1 MRHDPRAMLTHL
13 TARDFRNLEPLSWRP
28 AAGSHLLLGG
38 NGAGKTSLLEAVY
51 ALATTRSFRA
61 AQIGDCAR
69 HGAGSFHRGRPRVR
83 GAGGRDPGR
92 GDGGAGVGGP
102 AGGGGAGDRP
112 VPATCALM
120 TSADGP
126 DREPAPPEAEERRAV
141 RLLVDEEAVQGRVAE
156 LGAELRADYQGLEPI
171 LVSVLRGGVVFL
183 ADLVRAAAMP
193 CLVDFMAISRFDASE
208 DTGVVRIEKDLELD
222 LSGAHVLVVED
233 IVDTGLTLTYL
244 LRVLAARGPVSLRV
258 CALLDKR
265 ARRIVD
271 VPLSYVGF
279 EVPDVFLVG
288 YGLDL
293 DERERGRRELLAVD
307 DLEAVRADP
316 TLLDL
321 PTRADG
327 AWRPPRA

>member
-1 MRHDPRAMLTHL
+1 
-13 TARDFRNLEPLSWRP
+13 
-28 AAGSHLLLGG
+28 
-38 NGAGKTSLLEAVY
+38 
-51 ALATTRSFRA
+51 
-61 AQIGDCAR
+61 
-69 HGAGSFHRGRPRVR
+69 
-83 GAGGRDPGR
+83 
-92 GDGGAGVGGP
+92 
-102 AGGGGAGDRP
+102 
-112 VPATCALM
+112 M
-120 TSADGP
+120 TSAEDP
-126 DREPAPPEAEERRAV
+126 DHDPGTPEPEERPAV
-141 RLLVDEEAVQGRVAE
+141 RLLLDEATVQGRVAE
-156 LGAELRADYQGLEPI
+156 LGAELRADYQGVEPI

-193 CLVDFMAISRFDASE
+193 CLVDFMAISRFDASA
-208 DTGVVRIEKDLELD
+208 DTGVVRIEKDLDLD

-279 EVPDVFLVG
+279 EVPDAFLVG

-307 DLEAVRADP
+307 HLEAVRADP

-321 PTRADG
+321 PTRPEG
-327 AWRPPRA
+327 AWRPPGA

>member
-1 MRHDPRAMLTHL
+1 M
-13 TARDFRNLEPLSWRP
+13 TA
-28 AAGSHLLLGG
+28 G
-38 NGAGKTSLLEAVY
+38 
-51 ALATTRSFRA
+51 
-61 AQIGDCAR
+61 
-69 HGAGSFHRGRPRVR
+69 
-83 GAGGRDPGR
+83 
-92 GDGGAGVGGP
+92 
-102 AGGGGAGDRP
+102 
-112 VPATCALM
+112 
-120 TSADGP
+120 DGP
-126 DREPAPPEAEERRAV
+126 DQQPGPVEEERPPV
-141 RLLVDEEAVQGRVAE
+141 RLLLDETALRERVAE
-156 LGAELRADYQGLEPI
+156 LGAELRADYQGTEPI

-208 DTGVVRIEKDLELD
+208 DTGVVRIEKDLDLD

-293 DERERGRRELLAVD
+293 DERERGRREVLAVD
-307 DLEAVRADP
+307 DQEAVRADP

-321 PTRADG
+321 AAREDG
-327 AWRPPRA
+327 ARRPPRQ

>member
-1 MRHDPRAMLTHL
+1 MTTPAEHTPLPDPVVE
-13 TARDFRNLEPLSWRP
+13 ARP
-28 AAGSHLLLGG
+28 
-38 NGAGKTSLLEAVY
+38 
-51 ALATTRSFRA
+51 
-61 AQIGDCAR
+61 
-69 HGAGSFHRGRPRVR
+69 
-83 GAGGRDPGR
+83 
-92 GDGGAGVGGP
+92 
-102 AGGGGAGDRP
+102 
-112 VPATCALM
+112 
-120 TSADGP
+120 
-126 DREPAPPEAEERRAV
+126 AV
-141 RLLVDEEAVQGRVAE
+141 RLVIDRETLQRRVAE
-156 LGAELRADYQGLEPI
+156 LGVELRADYEGVEPI

-193 CLVDFMAISRFDASE
+193 CQVDFMAISRFDASE
-208 DTGVVRIEKDLELD
+208 DTGVVRIVKDLDLD

-244 LRVLAARGPVSLRV
+244 LRVLAARGPASLRV

-293 DERERGRRELLAVD
+293 DERERGRGELLAVD

-316 TLLDL
+316 ALLDL
-321 PTRADG
+321 AASPDAASSLPAG
-327 AWRPPRA
+327 

>member
-1 MRHDPRAMLTHL
+1 M
-13 TARDFRNLEPLSWRP
+13 
-28 AAGSHLLLGG
+28 
-38 NGAGKTSLLEAVY
+38 TS
-51 ALATTRSFRA
+51 SGRA
-61 AQIGDCAR
+61 AREPPAEPGD
-69 HGAGSFHRGRPRVR
+69 GERPV
-83 GAGGRDPGR
+83 ADPG
-92 GDGGAGVGGP
+92 GEEQTQE
-102 AGGGGAGDRP
+102 RP
-112 VPATCALM
+112 
-120 TSADGP
+120 
-126 DREPAPPEAEERRAV
+126 AV
-141 RLLVDEEAVQGRVAE
+141 RLLVDQEAVQGRVAE
-156 LGAELRADYQGLEPI
+156 LGAELRADYQGVEPI

-208 DTGVVRIEKDLELD
+208 DTGVVRIEKDLDLD

-244 LRVLAARGPVSLRV
+244 LRVLATRGPASLRV

-316 TLLDL
+316 ALLDR
-321 PTRADG
+321 PTRPDG
-327 AWRPPRA
+327 AWRPPGA

>member
-1 MRHDPRAMLTHL
+1 
-13 TARDFRNLEPLSWRP
+13 
-28 AAGSHLLLGG
+28 
-38 NGAGKTSLLEAVY
+38 
-51 ALATTRSFRA
+51 
-61 AQIGDCAR
+61 
-69 HGAGSFHRGRPRVR
+69 
-83 GAGGRDPGR
+83 
-92 GDGGAGVGGP
+92 
-102 AGGGGAGDRP
+102 
-112 VPATCALM
+112 M
-120 TSADGP
+120 TSADAP
-126 DREPAPPEAEERRAV
+126 DHERRAPAEAPDHEPAPPEAEERPAV
-141 RLLVDEEAVQGRVAE
+141 RLLLDEGTVQGRVAE
-156 LGAELRADYQGLEPI
+156 LGAELRADYQGVEPI

-208 DTGVVRIEKDLELD
+208 DTGVVRIEKDLDLD

-279 EVPDVFLVG
+279 EVPDAFLVG

-293 DERERGRRELLAVD
+293 DERERGRREVLAVD
-307 DLEAVRADP
+307 DLDAVRADP
-316 TLLDL
+316 ALLDL
-321 PTRADG
+321 PTRPDA
-327 AWRPPRA
+327 AWRPSRA

>member
-1 MRHDPRAMLTHL
+1 
-13 TARDFRNLEPLSWRP
+13 
-28 AAGSHLLLGG
+28 
-38 NGAGKTSLLEAVY
+38 
-51 ALATTRSFRA
+51 
-61 AQIGDCAR
+61 
-69 HGAGSFHRGRPRVR
+69 
-83 GAGGRDPGR
+83 
-92 GDGGAGVGGP
+92 
-102 AGGGGAGDRP
+102 
-112 VPATCALM
+112 M
-120 TSADGP
+120 TSAEDP
-126 DREPAPPEAEERRAV
+126 DHDPGPPEAEERPAV
-141 RLLVDEEAVQGRVAE
+141 RLLLDEATVQGRVAE
-156 LGAELRADYQGLEPI
+156 LGAELRADYQGVEPI

-208 DTGVVRIEKDLELD
+208 DTGVVRIEKDLDQD

-258 CALLDKR
+258 CALLDRR

-279 EVPDVFLVG
+279 EVPDAFLVG

-293 DERERGRRELLAVD
+293 NERERGRREVLAVD

-321 PTRADG
+321 PTRPDG
-327 AWRPPRA
+327 AWRPPGA

>member
-1 MRHDPRAMLTHL
+1 
-13 TARDFRNLEPLSWRP
+13 
-28 AAGSHLLLGG
+28 
-38 NGAGKTSLLEAVY
+38 
-51 ALATTRSFRA
+51 
-61 AQIGDCAR
+61 
-69 HGAGSFHRGRPRVR
+69 
-83 GAGGRDPGR
+83 
-92 GDGGAGVGGP
+92 
-102 AGGGGAGDRP
+102 
-112 VPATCALM
+112 M
-120 TSADGP
+120 TSIDGP
-126 DREPAPPEAEERRAV
+126 DHEAAPPEAEERPAV

-156 LGAELRADYQGLEPI
+156 LGAELRADYQGVEPI

-183 ADLVRAAAMP
+183 ADLVRSAAMP

-208 DTGVVRIEKDLELD
+208 DTGVVRIEKDLD
-222 LSGAHVLVVED
+222 LNLSDAHVLVVED

-258 CALLDKR
+258 CTLLDRR

-307 DLEAVRADP
+307 DLQAVRADP

-327 AWRPPRA
+327 ARRPPWA

>member
-1 MRHDPRAMLTHL
+1 
-13 TARDFRNLEPLSWRP
+13 
-28 AAGSHLLLGG
+28 
-38 NGAGKTSLLEAVY
+38 
-51 ALATTRSFRA
+51 
-61 AQIGDCAR
+61 
-69 HGAGSFHRGRPRVR
+69 
-83 GAGGRDPGR
+83 
-92 GDGGAGVGGP
+92 
-102 AGGGGAGDRP
+102 
-112 VPATCALM
+112 M
-120 TSADGP
+120 TSVDGP
-126 DREPAPPEAEERRAV
+126 DQEPEAVDAEERPAV
-141 RLLVDEEAVQGRVAE
+141 RLLVDEEAVEERVAE
-156 LGAELRADYQGLEPI
+156 LGAELRADYQGVEPI

-208 DTGVVRIEKDLELD
+208 DTGVVRIEKDLDLD

-244 LRVLAARGPVSLRV
+244 LRVLAAREPVSLRV

-316 TLLDL
+316 TLLDVA
-321 PTRADG
+321 TRHDG
-327 AWRPPRA
+327 AWRSPPQ

>member
-1 MRHDPRAMLTHL
+1 VTSDGGDPPGRAPGASVTS
-13 TARDFRNLEPLSWRP
+13 DGEPPPDAS
-28 AAGSHLLLGG
+28 GSSDSG
-38 NGAGKTSLLEAVY
+38 
-51 ALATTRSFRA
+51 
-61 AQIGDCAR
+61 
-69 HGAGSFHRGRPRVR
+69 GRPGQGPGTSVDSDSEH
-83 GAGGRDPGR
+83 ATGGE
-92 GDGGAGVGGP
+92 
-102 AGGGGAGDRP
+102 
-112 VPATCALM
+112 
-120 TSADGP
+120 
-126 DREPAPPEAEERRAV
+126 EPAAV
-141 RLLVDEEAVQGRVAE
+141 RLLVDREAVRARVAE
-156 LGAELRADYQGLEPI
+156 LGAELRADYEGVEPI

-208 DTGVVRIEKDLELD
+208 DTGVVRIEKDLDLD

-244 LRVLAARGPVSLRV
+244 LRVLAAREPASLRV

-293 DERERGRRELLAVD
+293 DERERGRSELLAVD
-307 DLEAVRADP
+307 DLEAVRDDP
-316 TLLDL
+316 ALLDL
-321 PTRADG
+321 PTRPDSTG
-327 AWRPPRA
+327 RPPRA

>member
-1 MRHDPRAMLTHL
+1 MTPDDEPVTH
-13 TARDFRNLEPLSWRP
+13 PLSAGTGHPTRRP
-28 AAGSHLLLGG
+28 ARGSTPP
-38 NGAGKTSLLEAVY
+38 ADED
-51 ALATTRSFRA
+51 LAEDPA
-61 AQIGDCAR
+61 PDPPP
-69 HGAGSFHRGRPRVR
+69 PRT
-83 GAGGRDPGR
+83 D
-92 GDGGAGVGGP
+92 GP
-102 AGGGGAGDRP
+102 ALG
-112 VPATCALM
+112 L
-120 TSADGP
+120 
-126 DREPAPPEAEERRAV
+126 PPEAEEPPAV
-141 RLLVDEEAVQGRVAE
+141 RLLLDEEAVQERVAE
-156 LGAELRADYQGLEPI
+156 LGAELRGDYQGVEPI

-193 CLVDFMAISRFDASE
+193 CLIDFMAISRFDASE
-208 DTGVVRIEKDLELD
+208 DTGVVRIEKDLDLD

-244 LRVLAARGPVSLRV
+244 LRVLAARRPASLRV

-307 DLEAVRADP
+307 DLAAVRADP

-321 PTRADG
+321 PTRPDG
-327 AWRPPRA
+327 AGRPPRP

>member
-1 MRHDPRAMLTHL
+1 
-13 TARDFRNLEPLSWRP
+13 
-28 AAGSHLLLGG
+28 
-38 NGAGKTSLLEAVY
+38 
-51 ALATTRSFRA
+51 
-61 AQIGDCAR
+61 
-69 HGAGSFHRGRPRVR
+69 
-83 GAGGRDPGR
+83 
-92 GDGGAGVGGP
+92 
-102 AGGGGAGDRP
+102 
-112 VPATCALM
+112 M
-120 TSADGP
+120 TSVDGP
-126 DREPAPPEAEERRAV
+126 DQEPEALDAEERPAV
-141 RLLVDEEAVQGRVAE
+141 RLLVDEEAVEERVAE
-156 LGAELRADYQGLEPI
+156 LGAELRADYQGVEPI

-208 DTGVVRIEKDLELD
+208 DTGVVRIEKDLDLD

-258 CALLDKR
+258 CALLDRR

-327 AWRPPRA
+327 AWGRPGA

>member
-1 MRHDPRAMLTHL
+1 
-13 TARDFRNLEPLSWRP
+13 
-28 AAGSHLLLGG
+28 
-38 NGAGKTSLLEAVY
+38 
-51 ALATTRSFRA
+51 
-61 AQIGDCAR
+61 
-69 HGAGSFHRGRPRVR
+69 
-83 GAGGRDPGR
+83 
-92 GDGGAGVGGP
+92 
-102 AGGGGAGDRP
+102 
-112 VPATCALM
+112 M
-120 TSADGP
+120 TSAGDP
-126 DREPAPPEAEERRAV
+126 DQEPAAPEVEERPPV
-141 RLLVDEEAVQGRVAE
+141 RLLVDEAALRERVAE
-156 LGAELRADYQGLEPI
+156 LGAELWADYQGVEPI

-208 DTGVVRIEKDLELD
+208 DTGVVRIEKDLDLD

-258 CALLDKR
+258 CALLDRR

-293 DERERGRRELLAVD
+293 DERERGRREVLAVD

-316 TLLDL
+316 ALLDL
-321 PTRADG
+321 PTRPDG
-327 AWRPPRA
+327 AWRPPAG

>member
-1 MRHDPRAMLTHL
+1 
-13 TARDFRNLEPLSWRP
+13 
-28 AAGSHLLLGG
+28 
-38 NGAGKTSLLEAVY
+38 
-51 ALATTRSFRA
+51 
-61 AQIGDCAR
+61 
-69 HGAGSFHRGRPRVR
+69 
-83 GAGGRDPGR
+83 
-92 GDGGAGVGGP
+92 
-102 AGGGGAGDRP
+102 
-112 VPATCALM
+112 
-120 TSADGP
+120 
-126 DREPAPPEAEERRAV
+126 
-141 RLLVDEEAVQGRVAE
+141 
-156 LGAELRADYQGLEPI
+156 
-171 LVSVLRGGVVFL
+171 VLRGGVVFL

-208 DTGVVRIEKDLELD
+208 DTGVVRIEKDLGLD

-258 CALLDKR
+258 CTLLDRR

-293 DERERGRRELLAVD
+293 EERERGRRELLAID

-316 TLLDL
+316 TLLAL

-327 AWRPPRA
+327 AWRPARA

>member
-1 MRHDPRAMLTHL
+1 
-13 TARDFRNLEPLSWRP
+13 
-28 AAGSHLLLGG
+28 
-38 NGAGKTSLLEAVY
+38 
-51 ALATTRSFRA
+51 
-61 AQIGDCAR
+61 
-69 HGAGSFHRGRPRVR
+69 
-83 GAGGRDPGR
+83 
-92 GDGGAGVGGP
+92 
-102 AGGGGAGDRP
+102 
-112 VPATCALM
+112 M
-120 TSADGP
+120 TSADDP
-126 DREPAPPEAEERRAV
+126 DHEPAAAEAEERPPV
-141 RLLVDEEAVQGRVAE
+141 RLLLDEAALRQRVTQ
-156 LGAELRADYQGLEPI
+156 LGDELRADYQGVEPI

-208 DTGVVRIEKDLELD
+208 DTGVVRIEKDLDLD

-293 DERERGRRELLAVD
+293 DERERGRREVLAVD

-316 TLLDL
+316 ALLDL
-321 PTRADG
+321 PTRPDG
-327 AWRPPRA
+327 AWRPPAG